1 MTYVLLS
8 LDGMDHE
15 ESSTLSH
22 ICFRAKGKVLVVVVV
37 ALSNE
42 SALIM
47 TY

>member
-1 MTYVLLS
+1 VTYVFWS

-22 ICFRAKGKVLVVVVV
+22 ICFRAKGKALVVVVM
-37 ALSNE
+37 ALSNAN
-42 SALIM
+42 ALIM